1 MGEQSRAAQK
11 GSVDFVPPSLIR
23 RVISRRIPTEVQ
35 AAILA
40 DVARLNVLSMVA
52 RAGSGHLGGSFSSLE
67 ILAWLYLQ
75 VLSPRDLFFSSKG
88 HDAPGHY
95 AILAALGKI
104 KFPLLHRFRRE
115 GGLPG
120 HPEIGFPGIHAN
132 TGSLG
137 MGISKAK
144 GMILARRLA
153 GKNGRVFVLTGDGE
167 LQEGQIWESLAS
179 AAHQKMG
186 ELTVVVD
193 HNKMQSDTFVA
204 KVSDLGNL
212 SAKFRSFGWA
222 VARCNGHNFQA
233 LGRVLGRSRRRSQPL
248 AVIADTVKGHGVS
261 FMEHTSFDSDVEEYP
276 FHSGAP
282 DREVH
287 RRACAEILARLN
299 RRLRIL
305 GLGRCPLQPVFLDAP
320 APPARLER
328 LIPAYSRALVSL
340 AARDPRVVAL
350 DADLAKDTGVL
361 EFKKRFPRRYF
372 ECGIAEQDMVSMA
385 GGLALQ
391 GKIPVVHSF
400 ACFLA
405 SRANEQIF
413 NNATEKTR
421 VVYVGSLAGVLPGG
435 PGPSHQGVRDLAALS
450 GVPGLVVLEPS
461 REKEVEPCL
470 RWCLRQNRGPVYLRL
485 ASVPFEPPPL
495 PAPRGLPRVG
505 RGWRVLEGSGLM
517 VVTGNPVLLGQA
529 AHAALALKRQTGWS
543 PALFSWPWLN
553 LIDSPWFL
561 RLAHRFRKVMVL
573 ENHLVS
579 GGLGDGFARI
589 LAQARNPNAT
599 LHRVA
604 VPPTPPSGW
613 NHEVLQKLGMD
624 HESLAKKFS
633 ALVGKPYRRKD
644 LPPKS

>member
-1 MGEQSRAAQK
+1 MGEQSRAAEK
-11 GSVDFVPPSLIR
+11 GSVDFVPPSLCR
-23 RVISRRIPTEVQ
+23 RVFSRRIAAEAK

-95 AILAALGKI
+95 AILSALGKI
-104 KFPLLHRFRRE
+104 KFSLLHRFRRI

-144 GMILARRLA
+144 GMIMARRLA
-153 GKNGRVFVLTGDGE
+153 GKKGRVFVLTGDGE

-179 AAHQKMG
+179 AAHQKMS

-193 HNKMQSDTFVA
+193 HNKMQSDTFVS
-204 KVSDLGNL
+204 KVSDLGDL
-212 SAKFRSFGWA
+212 SAKFRSFGWT
-222 VARCNGHNFQA
+222 VARCNGHDFRA
-233 LGRVLGRSRRRSQPL
+233 LGRVLGRSSRQSQPL
-248 AVIADTVKGHGVS
+248 VVIADTVKGHGVS

-287 RRACAEILARLN
+287 RRAFAEILERLN
-299 RRLRIL
+299 RRLRRL
-305 GLGRCPLQPVFLDAP
+305 GLGSCPLQPVFLDAP
-320 APPARLER
+320 APPVHLER

-340 AARDPRVVAL
+340 AARDPRLVVL

-372 ECGIAEQDMVSMA
+372 ECGMAEQDMVSMA

-485 ASVPFEPPPL
+485 ASVPFEAPPL
-495 PAPRGLPRVG
+495 PAPRDLAQAG
-505 RGWRVLEGSGLM
+505 RGWRVLKGSELL

-529 AHAALALKRQTGWS
+529 AHAALALKRHIGWS

-553 LIDSPWFL
+553 LVDPPWFL
-561 RLAHRFRKVMVL
+561 RLVSRFRRVLVL
-573 ENHLVS
+573 ENHLAS

-589 LAQARNPNAT
+589 LAGAPNPKAI
-599 LHRVA
+599 LHRLV
-604 VPPTPPSGW
+604 VPPIPPSGW

-624 HESLAKKFS
+624 HGSLAKKFA
-633 ALVGKPYRRKD
+633 ALGGKPYPRKD
-644 LPPKS
+644 SRH